1 VRIDGTQLEALKHLA
16 RTSEG
21 RLLHSVLAAD
31 QQATMK
37 SLIQASAENVQRLQG
52 RAVLLDEIL
61 KVLDSETG

>member
-1 VRIDGTQLEALKHLA
+1 MRVDGKQLEALKRLA

-21 RLLHSVLAAD
+21 RVLHSVLAAD

-37 SLIQASAENVQRLQG
+37 SLMAASAENVQRLQG

-61 KVLDSETG
+61 KLFDMEVG

>member
-1 VRIDGTQLEALKHLA
+1 VRIDGKQLEVLKHLA